1 MDRLA
6 YDRLKWKCR
15 RGLLELDLVLEW
27 FMEQHAGA
35 MGEGDLAQLGELL
48 ELADNDLWDI
58 LNGRNDAYETR
69 FGAVV
74 ARLRAS

>member
-6 YDRLKWKCR
+6 HERLKWKCR
-15 RGLLELDLVLEW
+15 RGLLELDLVLER
-27 FMEQHAGA
+27 FMQRHARA
-35 MGEGDLAQLGELL
+35 LSDGELARLCELL

-58 LNGRNDAYETR
+58 VNGRNDAYDAR
-69 FGAVV
+69 FGGVV

>member
-1 MDRLA
+1 MDRLT

-58 LNGRNDAYETR
+58 VNGRSDAYETR